1 MEDYDII
8 PADFEKISSIYGVNH
23 IGNEFLMIDNLQ
35 CDHVIEEADSVF
47 IDNPIR
53 SKTHT
58 VFFCVKGSFRI
69 KVVFL

>member
-35 CDHVIEEADSVF
+35 CDHVIEETDSV
-47 IDNPIR
+47 ISP
-53 SKTHT
+53 
-58 VFFCVKGSFRI
+58 
-69 KVVFL
+69 L